1 MNDEE
6 RRHAQTIDRLL
17 KDRIIFLGTPIDDE
31 ISQQVL
37 AQFLYLLDAD
47 ESAPIF
53 FYLNSPGGSVAAA
66 FAILDMMRQSTAPI
80 TTTCVGIASGMA
92 ALILASGTKGQRF
105 ALPHAEMKITQLSI
119 GRSLL
124 TRTAEQESERRRLE
138 AMVVSHL
145 AAAAS
150 RTEAMVRADMRSELY
165 LDAYTAK
172 SYGLIDEVI
181 KVSGAAGRTAP
192 G

>member
-17 KDRIIFLGTPIDDE
+17 KDRIIFLGTPIDDK

-47 ESAPIF
+47 EVAPIT
-53 FYLNSPGGSVAAA
+53 FYLNSPGGSVAAS
-66 FAILDMMRQSTAPI
+66 FAILDVMAQSMAPI
-80 TTTCVGIASGMA
+80 TTTCVGMAAGMA

-105 ALPHAEMKITQLSI
+105 ALPHAQMKITQLSF
-119 GRSLL
+119 GRPTLM
-124 TRTAEQESERRRLE
+124 RTEEQESERRRLE
-138 AMVVSHL
+138 AMVVRHL
-145 AAAAS
+145 AGAAS
-150 RTEAMVRADMRSELY
+150 RTEAMVRADMSNELY

-172 SYGLIDEVI
+172 RYGLIDEVI
-181 KVSGAAGRTAP
+181 KV
-192 G
+192 